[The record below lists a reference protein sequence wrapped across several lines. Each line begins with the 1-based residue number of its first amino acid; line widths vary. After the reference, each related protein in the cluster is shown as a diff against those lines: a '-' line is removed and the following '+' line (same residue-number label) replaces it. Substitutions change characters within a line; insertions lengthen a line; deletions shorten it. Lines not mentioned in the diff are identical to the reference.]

1 MRVGHPAE
9 GIAGL
14 YSQARFSRLGATLVA
29 RDQTNILKTIRKPFA
44 HRQELRTGYRRLTAE
59 CKSVE

>member
-1 MRVGHPAE
+1 MIRNSTRR
-9 GIAGL
+9 IAAL
-14 YSQARFSRLGATLVA
+14 LAVSDVGATLVA

-44 HRQELRTGYRRLTAE
+44 HRQELKTGCRRLTVE